1 MRKIDIII
9 NSAFR
14 EITEK
19 GVFDIAK
26 GNEPIPKIANKEMSL
41 VPSELTNYVNECG
54 YGCCFIFSSY
64 MLNILNRYNINAYL
78 IATVEYYGDKKRTR
92 ASVLYED
99 DGKWYVA
106 NPVEDIEYFTN
117 NNVPFEERKK
127 YYLDDTATMIVDG
140 ITHNDSRY
148 TLEEFQEKYGTI
160 WLVGSM
166 NDNQKTLNEEMS
178 NIKDKCIAPPEQAN
192 YDLKRLI
199 KK

>member
-41 VPSELTNYVNECG
+41 VPSELTNYVNDCG
-54 YGCCFIFSSY
+54 YGCCFVFSSY

-78 IATVEYYGDKKRTR
+78 IATVEYYGDKKGTR

-99 DGKWYVA
+99 NGKWYVA

-166 NDNQKTLNEEMS
+166 NDNPKTLNEEMS